1 MRARLNRKRIE
12 ELRVRKAVL
21 KAELAEAAG
30 IHVNT
35 LSAVLRGE
43 PVGVIVLRKL
53 AGALGV
59 IPEELIK
66 NVVDDQSE
74 RADPAGVGAA

>member
-1 MRARLNRKRIE
+1 MRARLNRKRI
-12 ELRVRKAVL
+12 
-21 KAELAEAAG
+21 EAAG